1 MRVYGLVMK
10 HRFAK
15 EWDKDRLGGSE
26 WSTSRQVV
34 ESRLATKNEETLAE
48 SGELIWEIVE
58 IKVDKA

>member
-1 MRVYGLVMK
+1 MIVHGLVMK

-26 WSTSRQVV
+26 WSTNRQVV
-34 ESRLATKNEETLAE
+34 ESRLVTKNEETLAE

-58 IKVDKA
+58 IKVD